1 MKLAIEIE
9 QANENATPVVRV
21 LVDDKPLS
29 GLEALELLV
38 RADNPLP
45 KMMIRLPDLATLGA
59 HLPPETR
66 AALAPIMQSIG
77 QSKKALSFFRWIDL
91 P

>member
-1 MKLAIEIE
+1 MKLVIEIE

-21 LVDDKPLS
+21 LVDDKPLG

-38 RADNPLP
+38 KADNPTP
-45 KMMIRLPDLATLGA
+45 KMMVRLPNLSTLGP
-59 HLPPETR
+59 HLPAETR
-66 AALAPIMQSIG
+66 AALAPILQSIG
-77 QSKKALSFFRWIDL
+77 QAKKALSFFRWIDL